1 MGRRRGSRGLD
12 ARGHR
17 TDPAL
22 TEPAPRRW
30 RPRIPVITKD
40 SGTPGVRAAVS
51 TALAAAVGARLGLR
65 PPQVWSGLRTGAV
78 AAGVAATG
86 VAALTGVPRVRAG
99 MNSRRIPADP
109 VRWLALEIPV
119 ATAWTEEML
128 FRGLLQTVA
137 VRAFGPTVGPLVQ
150 AGAFGLWHIPDA
162 RRVGDPVLGTIVVTA
177 AAGWAF
183 GWLARRSGSVLAP
196 VLAHAAF
203 NESAAVAA
211 MVVQRAAR

>member
-1 MGRRRGSRGLD
+1 M
-12 ARGHR
+12 
-17 TDPAL
+17 
-22 TEPAPRRW
+22 
-30 RPRIPVITKD
+30 ITKD

-51 TALAAAVGARLGLR
+51 TAVAAAVGAPLGLR
-65 PPQVWSGLRTGAV
+65 PPRLWSGLRTGAV
-78 AAGVAATG
+78 TAGVVATG
-86 VAALTGVPRVRAG
+86 VTALTAVPRVRAG
-99 MNSRRIPADP
+99 MQVRRIPADP
-109 VRWLALEIPV
+109 VRWLALDIPV

-162 RRVGDPVLGTIVVTA
+162 RRVGDPVLGTVVVTGV
-177 AAGWAF
+177 AGWVF

-196 VLAHAAF
+196 VLAHVAF

-211 MVVQRAAR
+211 LVVQRRRR